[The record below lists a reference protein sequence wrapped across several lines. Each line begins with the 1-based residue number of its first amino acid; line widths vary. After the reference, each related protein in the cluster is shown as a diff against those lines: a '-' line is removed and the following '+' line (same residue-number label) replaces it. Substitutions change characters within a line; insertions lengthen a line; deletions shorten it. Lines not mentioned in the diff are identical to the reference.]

1 MRNDVNEESQNVNN
15 VKWKMNKVSNENNI
29 YNVEILF
36 MLNKCNYMN
45 LIQQEDV
52 NELRCEK
59 EIELYIF
66 LFIWCM

>member
-1 MRNDVNEESQNVNN
+1 
-15 VKWKMNKVSNENNI
+15 
-29 YNVEILF
+29 

-59 EIELYIF
+59 EVELYI
-66 LFIWCM
+66 

>member
-1 MRNDVNEESQNVNN
+1 
-15 VKWKMNKVSNENNI
+15 MNKVSNENNI

-59 EIELYIF
+59 EIEYDVCRI
-66 LFIWCM
+66 II